1 MSRKKLEDFLVKL
14 QGELRR
20 SSSVFRKEE
29 ADRNELNFFFNASS
43 LAGELRK
50 EFKERKIL
58 DIFEKG
64 PVQKK
69 INDGAYSIL
78 AACRAQA
85 KNFKKT
91 RGVLIKGNQHSIKV
105 NIAQE
110 VNPKKNK
117 NYDNFTK
124 LKKLYK
130 EELDRFALDLN
141 EFMKEEYNQKLTKT
155 EIKGRFDKDERMFK
169 RTLEVSDKEIQYGS
183 DLIEGGHIEG
193 EGILETD
200 VRNAI
205 DRAMNKTYTDKASEE
220 VLKSNLDALGIDL
233 HFVRDDKSDH
243 HTFTAQSRVEN
254 QTLGFM
260 AAEDKQKLKKQLK
273 AAIERLQDSTP
284 IKGLKG
290 SDSIEQVK
298 TKQAEYA
305 AMSEYEK
312 QPNLK
317 TTKAVKPRLKKRS
330 AKASQKKA
338 KSGAARNNTL
348 PKAAIPKATQ
358 RRKRKKTQPKRGAA
372 SSPLHLIGMINKE
385 LPNTVR
391 KNMGPPALENQTG
404 RFAESVR
411 VTDITTT
418 KKGFPS
424 IGYTYARNPYQ
435 VFEDGSGKPPWS
447 NGDRDPR
454 VLIDKS
460 IREIAIQF
468 AIGRF
473 YTRRQ

>member
-1 MSRKKLEDFLVKL
+1 MSKKKLEDFLVKL

-20 SSSVFRKEE
+20 SSSIFRKEE
-29 ADRNELNFFFNASS
+29 ADRNELIFFFNAKS
-43 LAGELRK
+43 LAEELRK

-64 PVQKK
+64 PVQKR
-69 INDGAYSIL
+69 IEEGSHAIL
-78 AACRAQA
+78 KACRAQA

-117 NYDNFTK
+117 NYDNFDK

-130 EELDRFALDLN
+130 EELDKFALDLN
-141 EFMKEEYNQKLTKT
+141 EFMKQEYNKKLTKT
-155 EIKGRFDKDERMFK
+155 EVKGRFDKKERLFK

-183 DLIEGGHIEG
+183 DLIEGGHVQG

-205 DRAMNKTYTDKASEE
+205 ERAMNKTYSSKASEE
-220 VLKSNLDALGIDL
+220 VLKSNLNALGIEL

-243 HTFTAQSRVEN
+243 HTFYMQSRVEN
-254 QTLGFM
+254 QTLGF
-260 AAEDKQKLKKQLK
+260 ASGEDKQKLKKQLK

-317 TTKAVKPRLKKRS
+317 TTKAVKPKLKKRA
-330 AKASQKKA
+330 AKTSQKKA
-338 KSGAARNNTL
+338 KAGSAKGNTL
-348 PKAAIPKATQ
+348 PSAAVPKVVQ
-358 RRKRKKTQPKRGAA
+358 RRKRKKPQPKRGTA
-372 SSPLHLIGMINKE
+372 SSPLHLIGVLNKE

-391 KNMGPPALENQTG
+391 KNMRAPALENQSG
-404 RFAESVR
+404 RFAESVK

-424 IGYTYARNPYQ
+424 IGYTYAKNPYQ
-435 VFEDGSGKPPWS
+435 VFEDGSGKPPWAD
-447 NGDRDPR
+447 GDRDPR